1 MKAIAYFCY
10 YLQFVIGIASIAVL
24 IYFTQVIPP
33 EESRN
38 NESVA
43 IGLALVGMIFI
54 PIGIVDL
61 ILMSPVLVSCREQL
75 GKYRHR
81 ILWLTPLLILFL
93 GVVLIALSFIL
104 L

>member
-10 YLQFVIGIASIAVL
+10 YLQFIIGIGSIAVL
-24 IYFTQVIPP
+24 IYFAPVIL
-33 EESRN
+33 EVFRGN
-38 NESVA
+38 GNA
-43 IGLALVGMIFI
+43 AFGLALIGMYFI

-61 ILMSPVLVSCREQL
+61 ILMSPVLVSCREKL

-81 ILWLTPLLILFL
+81 ILWLTPLLIMFL

>member
-10 YLQFVIGIASIAVL
+10 YLQFVIGIVSIAVL
-24 IYFTQVIPP
+24 IYFAPVIS
-33 EESRN
+33 EVCRGN
-38 NESVA
+38 GNA
-43 IGLALVGMIFI
+43 ALGLVLVGMHFI
-54 PIGIVDL
+54 TIGIVDL
-61 ILMSPVLVSCREQL
+61 ILMSPVLVSCREKL